1 MAVNSGWQ
9 PPSQAGRF
17 FATLAAIVIVAWGYM
32 TIPSGCETEG
42 AARSRSSLPGSPL
55 EKNSTGSTAATTSA
69 SVGVAKD
76 FVEKPKT
83 PPPLERPLPPT
94 DQPNIRVRVAAVRDE
109 PCS

>member
-42 AARSRSSLPGSPL
+42 AAR
-55 EKNSTGSTAATTSA
+55 
-69 SVGVAKD
+69 
-76 FVEKPKT
+76 
-83 PPPLERPLPPT
+83 
-94 DQPNIRVRVAAVRDE
+94 
-109 PCS
+109 